1 MCFNPRPP
9 CGERLTS
16 VSVSGAINLFQSA
29 PPVRGATRS
38 PECTC
43 ACSSCF
49 NPRPPC
55 GERLGPYWRSAS
67 GPPFQ
72 SAPPVRGATVV
83 DSGYEDAIGVSIRA
97 PRAGSDLNGAY
108 TWRIARF
115 QSAPPVRG
123 ATVHFARIIVS
134 AVVSIRAPRAG
145 SDRRSSAPIG
155 RVSCFNPRPP
165 CGERQPRFKGP
176 LPVPEFQS
184 APPVRGATPY
194 IREHHNPT
202 TRFNPRPPC
211 GERPCTLDHYNQG
224 LGVSI
229 RAPRA
234 GSDASMSGLHTLCTV
249 SIRAPRAGSDR
260 KPWLS

>member
-145 SDRRSSAPIG
+145 SDHFCSRDSRT
-155 RVSCFNPRPP
+155 RECFNPRPP
-165 CGERQPRFKGP
+165 CGERPA
-176 LPVPEFQS
+176 L
-184 APPVRGATPY
+184 
-194 IREHHNPT
+194 T
-202 TRFNPRPPC
+202 TARLTYRRFNPRPPC
-211 GERPCTLDHYNQG
+211 GERQQLLCCCPRRSGFNPRPPCGERQAIICAH
-224 LGVSI
+224 
-229 RAPRA
+229 R
-234 GSDASMSGLHTLCTV
+234 
-249 SIRAPRAGSDR
+249 
-260 KPWLS
+260 